1 MAPAL
6 MEGNISTL
14 SCVQGHDWKDR
25 SYCCMAG
32 CINCFFCRSEVNS
45 IAGRPFCLLAY
56 GNNSCRPVYNLY
68 AEIPGGAGF
77 FCRPSAQNPAFRVLT
92 CQGSSLESG
101 YSQHSRC
108 FLSTLQGCEHRA
120 SGVEGGEPGRALSFS
135 IASRSSRGDV
145 SVPLIAGRSN
155 QRRFPSL
162 CPLHSLPGHARRRE
176 SSH

>member
-6 MEGNISTL
+6 MEGSISTL
-14 SCVQGHDWKDR
+14 SCVQGHDWKGR
-25 SYCCMAG
+25 SYSCMVVCFSCFLCC
-32 CINCFFCRSEVNS
+32 SEVNS
-45 IAGRPFCLLAY
+45 IAGRPFYLLAY
-56 GNNSCRPVYNLY
+56 GNNPYRPVYNLS

-108 FLSTLQGCEHRA
+108 FLSALQGCEHRA
-120 SGVEGGEPGRALSFS
+120 SGVEWGEPGRALSFS
-135 IASRSSRGDV
+135 IASRSNLGDV
-145 SVPLIAGRSN
+145 SVPLIACRSN
-155 QRRFPSL
+155 QRLFPSL
-162 CPLHSLPGHARRRE
+162 CPLHSLPGHARQQE